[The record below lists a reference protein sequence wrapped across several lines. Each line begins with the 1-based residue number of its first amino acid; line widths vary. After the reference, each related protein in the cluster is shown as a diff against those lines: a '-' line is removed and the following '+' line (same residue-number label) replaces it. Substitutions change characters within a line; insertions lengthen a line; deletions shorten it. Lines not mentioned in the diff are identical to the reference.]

1 MCVILWNIK
10 CFVPVFLV
18 HRVTIQQLFFDM
30 RGVKVHVYLGG
41 AQVFMSK
48 HILDCA
54 KVGSALEQV
63 GGKAVSEGVWGYFFG
78 YTSLCGISLDED
90 KK

>member
-1 MCVILWNIK
+1 MGVILWNIK

-18 HRVTIQQLFFDM
+18 HRVAIQQFFFDM
-30 RGVKVHVYLGG
+30 CGVKVHVYLGG
-41 AQVFMSK
+41 SQVFMSK

-63 GGKAVSEGVWGYFFG
+63 GGKTVSEGVW
-78 YTSLCGISLDED
+78 
-90 KK
+90 